1 MPVVTLVPKGHS
13 CEVRQEQ
20 TCEPDPLTLR
30 VFKKNNFKTD
40 DFGNIFQ
47 ALVGLH
53 PDQVMRFDEK
63 KTMNFIKT
71 HSVGIA
77 FK

>member
-1 MPVVTLVPKGHS
+1 MCQENKTVVAVVTLVPKGHS

-20 TCEPDPLTLR
+20 TCEQDPLTLR
-30 VFKKNNFKTD
+30 VFKKNNFKPD

-53 PDQVMRFDEK
+53 LTR
-63 KTMNFIKT
+63 
-71 HSVGIA
+71 
-77 FK
+77 